1 MPWRQCRRGLGVGI
15 RHKSAAP
22 WPPCSVAPTPCGVDD
37 RQSNAAL
44 CERLQAV
51 NSMYPSWM
59 ISTMGS
65 ADVRRRRQFDTVAQ
79 RVGFKQAD
87 PVAGLHGGDREPDG
101 ECALASA
108 ALARN
113 QSDRVHGVFVS
124 SLRIVKVCCYA
135 RQIRRYKARTCPQTS
150 RAAIRKT
157 AYASL
162 NKLLIVSVRKEPRPS
177 CGGAGWRIW
186 RNCSI
191 FSGWRD
197 HPQGRFSCSSR
208 TVRAADCSKISCS
221 SNRRQRLSPPTVLP
235 AAVGH
240 RAAPAAWRCSWR
252 SPPPLLW

>member
-1 MPWRQCRRGLGVGI
+1 MATVHASLQPPAVSTIVKVMPAVR
-15 RHKSAAP
+15 AP
-22 WPPCSVAPTPCGVDD
+22 AGGET
-37 RQSNAAL
+37 AL
-44 CERLQAV
+44 
-51 NSMYPSWM
+51 YPSWM
-59 ISTMGS
+59 ISGMGS
-65 ADVRRRRQFDTVAQ
+65 ADIPGGDTIRQGRQ

-87 PVAGLHGGDREPDG
+87 PVAGFNGGDREPDG

-162 NKLLIVSVRKEPRPS
+162 NKLLIVSVRKRAPTLM
-177 CGGAGWRIW
+177 WRRGSRLW

-208 TVRAADCSKISCS
+208 TVRAADCFERSALFFEQTPAFKPRLLCF
-221 SNRRQRLSPPTVLP
+221 RLLWGAEQLRQLGDVRGDLL
-235 AAVGH
+235 
-240 RAAPAAWRCSWR
+240 R
-252 SPPPLLW
+252 PLLW